1 MSDHTEVLLPLSA
14 EEVKLLQNWQ
24 PERTAYRIPD
34 NFIGVILAKRL
45 KAMLPRPIEVGD
57 RVRVKGRTWTVENM
71 VDLPDAE
78 HIHVTRR
85 PDGSIASAVPMR
97 QAFKGKGGKKR
108 TELWD
113 AKLWVDAPEDGAR

>member
-45 KAMLPRPIEVGD
+45 KAMLPLPIEFGD
-57 RVRVKGRTWTVENM
+57 RVRVKGLRDDNERIVRHIEGEM
-71 VDLPDAE
+71 VCYWNSTLR
-78 HIHVTRR
+78 VL
-85 PDGSIASAVPMR
+85 SAVP
-97 QAFKGKGGKKR
+97 KR
-108 TELWD
+108 LLER
-113 AKLWVDAPEDGAR
+113 VEENQ